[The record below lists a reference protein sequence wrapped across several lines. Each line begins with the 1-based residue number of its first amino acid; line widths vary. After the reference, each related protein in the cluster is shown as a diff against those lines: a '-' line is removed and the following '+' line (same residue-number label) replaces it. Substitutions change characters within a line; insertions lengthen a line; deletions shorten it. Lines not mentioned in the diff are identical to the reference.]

1 MSFYISLSG
10 LNNAQT
16 GLNVIAHNIANAETN
31 GFKKSEASFGD
42 VVASSVLTNPSLTQG
57 IGSTVSSIAQNFA
70 LGPIEQTGSA
80 LDLTINGDGFF
91 TTVSPTSATTIFTRE
106 GSFKIDGQGYV
117 VNNSLNRLEVFPT
130 DTAGTITSTT
140 PGPAQVPPFNA
151 AGAQFT
157 GVNVSSEGSITAAYA
172 DGSTVILGKVAVA
185 NFTSPQGLKQLGSSN
200 WLSTGLSG
208 SATYNPPGSG
218 SAGPLLSGALERS
231 NVDLSEELVKLI
243 TAQSY
248 FQANSKAIDTSQ
260 QLLQTVIQLRS

>member
-16 GLNVIAHNIANAETN
+16 DLNVISQNIANSETN
-31 GFKKSEASFGD
+31 GFKKSTASFAD

-57 IGSTVSSIAQNFA
+57 IGSTVQTIEQNFS

-91 TTVSPTSATTIFTRE
+91 TTVSPSSGDTIYTRA
-106 GSFKIDGQGYV
+106 GSFKLDGQGYV
-117 VNNSLNRLEVFPT
+117 VNDTQDRLQGFPT
-130 DTAGTITSTT
+130 DSTGAVTSTT
-140 PGPAQVPPFNA
+140 PGPIQIPLSNG
-151 AGAQFT
+151 AGSQFS
-157 GVNVSSEGSITAAYA
+157 GVTVSNEGRIEAAYA
-172 DGSTVILGKVAVA
+172 DGSTTVVGAVA
-185 NFTSPQGLKQLGSSN
+185 IAGFTSPQGLKQLGSAS

-208 SATYNPPGSG
+208 SATYNTPGTG
-218 SAGPLLSGALERS
+218 PAGPLLSGALERS
-231 NVDLSEELVKLI
+231 NVDLSEELVNLI

-248 FQANSKAIDTSQ
+248 FQANSKAIDTSS